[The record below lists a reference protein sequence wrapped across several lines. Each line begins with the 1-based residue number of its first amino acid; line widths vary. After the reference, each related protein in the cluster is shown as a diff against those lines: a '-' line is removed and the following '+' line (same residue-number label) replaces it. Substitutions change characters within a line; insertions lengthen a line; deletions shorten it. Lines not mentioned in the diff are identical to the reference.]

1 MIEFARTE
9 FKIYRVIGK
18 YERNRDD
25 DLCVK
30 LGNFYTGQFE
40 CEGYESN
47 LKLGEI
53 IDLIEVGDA
62 IKYKELRHFSNY
74 ETNFNK
80 EYIVGIHDKNEL
92 KNMKEEVKNNKI
104 KILQIYTKEQLESI
118 GYKVREE

>member
-25 DLCVK
+25 DLCVR

-47 LKLGEI
+47 LKLGEL
-53 IDLIEVGDA
+53 IDLIEERRLCKWLSSKKN
-62 IKYKELRHFSNY
+62 IKL
-74 ETNFNK
+74 
-80 EYIVGIHDKNEL
+80 
-92 KNMKEEVKNNKI
+92 
-104 KILQIYTKEQLESI
+104 
-118 GYKVREE
+118 